1 MVWARARRR
10 GDRRSA
16 PARLRGLTTVT
27 DEGEPL
33 AAIRSSDLESAIAP
47 ALELALLVAR
57 MSGQVRPPLRVP
69 KGLGPV
75 VRFTKLPRSARS
87 AVRKVLDA
95 DDEFRS
101 RVAVGADEAGLPRP
115 AWLFLRRPEGWDA
128 ELADL
133 VREASAAD
141 ADARSE
147 RSERTRRRQL
157 DVEAGTVQRLEA
169 ALAVARAEAAG
180 AASELTT
187 ERKLRRDADERR
199 AGLERRATSL
209 EGERDS
215 ARRQADASAASA
227 EALAAALEAVRVD
240 LATAGRELRAAED
253 AAARARA
260 SLAEIENERDRERAR
275 ADRLAR
281 RLATAAEKATALGS
295 WLAGEPKPV
304 RPSAARGRETVP
316 VASEASPSLDAPPS
330 RPVRRKRTPCPL
342 PPGVFDDSPEAAD
355 HLVRIPRMAVLVD
368 GYNATLSVWQELPIA
383 EQRARLLDACGELSA
398 RTGVEVIVVFDGAD
412 PDRSLPPAQG
422 RRRVRMLFSPPDIEA
437 DDVLLELVDDLDVNR
452 AVTVASNDRRV
463 REGAIER
470 GANAVSTAQ
479 LFAVLRRNPGAARSG
494 GR

>member
-1 MVWARARRR
+1 
-10 GDRRSA
+10 
-16 PARLRGLTTVT
+16 
-27 DEGEPL
+27 
-33 AAIRSSDLESAIAP
+33 
-47 ALELALLVAR
+47 

-69 KGLGPV
+69 RGLGPV
-75 VRFTKLPRSARS
+75 VRFTKLPPSARS
-87 AVRKVLDA
+87 SVRKVLDA
-95 DDEFRS
+95 DEEFRS

-115 AWLFLRRPEGWDA
+115 AWLFLRRPEGWNA
-128 ELADL
+128 ELAEL

-157 DVEAGTVQRLEA
+157 EVEAGTVQRLEA
-169 ALAVARAEAAG
+169 ALAVAHAEAAS
-180 AASELTT
+180 AASELAA
-187 ERKLRRDADERR
+187 ERKLRRDADGRR

-260 SLAEIENERDRERAR
+260 SLAEIEHQRDLERAR

-295 WLAGEPKPV
+295 WLRGEPTSA
-304 RPSAARGRETVP
+304 RPSEAPGSEAVT
-316 VASEASPSLDAPPS
+316 VASDASPSRLP
-330 RPVRRKRTPCPL
+330 RPRQVRPKRTPCPL

-355 HLVRIPRMAVLVD
+355 HLVRVPKMAVLVD

-412 PDRSLPPAQG
+412 PDRSLPPARG
-422 RRRVRMLFSPPDIEA
+422 RRRVRLMFSPPDIEA
-437 DDVLLELVDDLDVNR
+437 DDVLLDLVDGLDVNR

-463 REGAIER
+463 REGATER